1 MRIIDTTT
9 FFEENM
15 MMDIRFNILD
25 PYVDK
30 FIVCESL
37 FTHSGRRKKI
47 NFNFENFPKFKD
59 KIIHVILDKEPL
71 NLIKKKNLSPQEKRQ
86 NSIYRIREQRNY
98 IKTILNQFS
107 SEDYII
113 YSDNDEIPNLEKF
126 NLKLSK
132 KKFFIFNQKIFYY
145 KLNLG
150 LPKLNW
156 FGSKACKLK
165 YLKSV
170 DFLRNIKNK
179 KYSFFRIDTFFR
191 DDKQNS
197 VEIIDD
203 GGWHFSMIKKPEDI
217 YLKQKNDEHYDEFL
231 LSGIKI
237 NDIQD
242 MVKENYIIY
251 DHNTDKSEFSKKWN
265 KRNRI
270 YLTKINDSKLPE
282 YLIENKNSYI
292 NWFA

>member
-9 FFEENM
+9 FFDESM

-37 FTHSGRRKKI
+37 YSHSGKRKKI
-47 NFNFENFPKFKD
+47 NFDLKNYPKFKD
-59 KIIHVILDKEPL
+59 KIIHIILNKEPE
-71 NLIKKKNLSPQEKRQ
+71 NLIKKKNFSVQEKRL
-86 NSIYRIREQRNY
+86 NSIYRIKEQRNY
-98 IKTILNQFS
+98 IKNVLNQFS
-107 SEDYII
+107 AEDYII

-132 KKFFIFNQKIFYY
+132 KKFIIFNQKLFYY

-165 YLKSV
+165 HLKSI

-179 KYSFFRIDTFFR
+179 KYSFFRLDTIFKEN
-191 DDKQNS
+191 KQNS
-197 VEIIDD
+197 VEIIND
-203 GGWHFSMIKKPEDI
+203 GGWHFSNLKTFEQLEKK
-217 YLKQKNDEHYDEFL
+217 YLNDENHAEYETQNN
-231 LSGIKI
+231 SASKIK
-237 NDIQD
+237 
-242 MVKENYIIY
+242 NYIERKVIPY
-251 DHNTDKSEFSKKWN
+251 NHQAKKDSLDRFSETALKKIDTSFLPKYIIKNLDKFKEW
-265 KRNRI
+265 
-270 YLTKINDSKLPE
+270 
-282 YLIENKNSYI
+282 LID
-292 NWFA
+292 

>member
-1 MRIIDTTT
+1 MSMRIIDTTT

-98 IKTILNQFS
+98 IKTVLNQFS

-203 GGWHFSMIKKPEDI
+203 GGWHFSNLKTYEQLEKK
-217 YLKQKNDEHYDEFL
+217 YLNDENHAEYEIQNNSISKIKNYVERKVVPYNHQAKKNSLNRFEETKLTKVDTIFL
-231 LSGIKI
+231 PK
-237 NDIQD
+237 
-242 MVKENYIIY
+242 YIIK
-251 DHNTDKSEFSKKWN
+251 NIDKFKEW
-265 KRNRI
+265 I
-270 YLTKINDSKLPE
+270 VT
-282 YLIENKNSYI
+282 
-292 NWFA
+292 